1 MRSLLLAG
9 GLVVLGAVVVGCSP
23 PPASCTAATC
33 SGCCDSSG
41 TCQQGDTD
49 LACGASALAC
59 QACGAGFSCQ
69 SKICARSS
77 TGGGGGTTGGGGGTT
92 GGGGGTTGGG
102 GGTTGGGG
110 GTTGGG
116 GGTTGGG
123 GGTTGGG
130 GGATGGGGGTVNC
143 QAMTPPTIPISFPVT
158 CPFPT
163 PCGGNPAPG
172 TFFYTGACIPQE
184 EFNSVVTRIEGV
196 CGVGSVRIN
205 GYDGGLA
212 GYATFSTGN
221 NVCRVVRGGVTV
233 GATITGT
240 CGSSALCGVL
250 GSNLGQGGFT
260 GSCGMDAGSCECLV
274 NRAIDINNQGV
285 AYTVGA
291 TTLTVTGSGQTFE
304 TCLAGTTFST
314 RESDAGTATHE
325 PGVATLTKQ

>member
-1 MRSLLLAG
+1 MRSLLLVG
-9 GLVVLGAVVVGCSP
+9 GLVVLGVVVVGCSP
-23 PPASCTAATC
+23 PPAGCTAATC

-77 TGGGGGTTGGGGGTT
+77 
-92 GGGGGTTGGG
+92 
-102 GGTTGGGG
+102 TGGGG

-196 CGVGSVRIN
+196 CGAGNVRIN

-233 GATITGT
+233 GATVTGT
-240 CGSSALCGVL
+240 TCGNATVCGL
-250 GSNLGQGGFT
+250 LSSNLGQGGFT
-260 GSCGMDAGSCECLV
+260 GSCGMDAGACECLV

-291 TTLTVTGSGQTFE
+291 TTLTVTSSGQTFE

-314 RESDAGTATHE
+314 RESDAGTAAHE